1 MCPFSEVHRIGPGD
15 FKYFTRNNIDFGP
28 RGYDV
33 LDRLFTQRLA
43 GSRCVL
49 EGELVIWNK
58 ATKRFVPFGGTPSTL
73 KLLKNTQNIVSY
85 HTTSGSH
92 TYYLAHYSYLW
103 IHE

>member
-49 EGELVIWNK
+49 DGELVIWNK

-73 KLLKNTQNIVSY
+73 KLLKNAQKHCFLPHYKWIA
-85 HTTSGSH
+85 HLLLGSLLLPVD
-92 TYYLAHYSYLW
+92 T
-103 IHE
+103 